1 MEPAHILVIEGRYY
15 QHISDELLQ
24 GAVAAL
30 KECGATWE
38 VITVPGA
45 LEIPQVLATAFD
57 SGAFSDDDEDGD
69 ITAFDGCVVL
79 GCVIRGETSHYDV
92 VVNEFA
98 RALYA
103 LAIDFNVPLGNAILT
118 VENEAQALARASVK
132 GKNKGRDAVAACLD
146 VIRIKREFQR
156 RVIVGSTD

>member
-1 MEPAHILVIEGRYY
+1 MNPSRILVIEGRYY

-30 KECGATWE
+30 KEHGATWE

-45 LEIPQVLATAFD
+45 LEIPQVLAAAID
-57 SGAFSDDDEDGD
+57 SGNFDENADQPE
-69 ITAFDGCVVL
+69 FDGCIAL
-79 GCVIRGETSHYDV
+79 GCVIRGETSHYDIV
-92 VVNEFA
+92 ANESA
-98 RALYA
+98 RAL
-103 LAIDFNVPLGNAILT
+103 LTLSIGNNVPMGNGILT